1 MRPLVALG
9 VDLAGSPKRPTGIC
23 LLQALKAQTAIA
35 YGDEEILELVA
46 ETGPGIIAIDAPLTL
61 PPGRKSIDDINGSH
75 FRPCDMELRRRGIRF
90 FPITLGPMRL
100 LTARGMRLKSEFE
113 KLGTRVIE
121 VYPGGTAEWWFV
133 PVKAGEINDLKCTI
147 AGHAEKGMT
156 GKIVIK

>member
-23 LLQALKAQTAIA
+23 LLRALKAQTAIA

-61 PPGRKSIDDINGSH
+61 PPGRKSIDDVNGSH

-100 LTARGMRLKSEFE
+100 LTVRGMKLKSEF
-113 KLGTRVIE
+113 
-121 VYPGGTAEWWFV
+121 
-133 PVKAGEINDLKCTI
+133 
-147 AGHAEKGMT
+147 
-156 GKIVIK
+156 